1 MVEGDE
7 EEQDGEELVAREVRS
22 ARRAKTAPLPCPP
35 RNTRTPRSPAQC
47 PPRASFM
54 WLVGRDGAKRLCL
67 NSGRVPCHVCLAQTA
82 CLSHGCTPLSA
93 CLHRA
98 PLPTHSTTHPPASL
112 AHACGVRDSG
122 SDASPLGQG
131 HHQPHKAAVDGF
143 DRLPASDAMARLRRA
158 RGPGWSTSIG
168 TSTLECGKRI
178 RCEHVTSSAIL
189 QCRRSTPGDVTVDY
203 SDFGYFGDFLT
214 FY

>member
-1 MVEGDE
+1 MVKGDE

-98 PLPTHSTTHPPASL
+98 PLPTHSTTTLRLPSLTLVVCAILVQTLRHLVKDITNLTRPRWMASIASPRRTRWPGCAEPEGL
-112 AHACGVRDSG
+112 AGRPQSALRPWSVG
-122 SDASPLGQG
+122 SVFDAS
-131 HHQPHKAAVDGF
+131 
-143 DRLPASDAMARLRRA
+143 M
-158 RGPGWSTSIG
+158 
-168 TSTLECGKRI
+168 
-178 RCEHVTSSAIL
+178 
-189 QCRRSTPGDVTVDY
+189 
-203 SDFGYFGDFLT
+203 
-214 FY
+214 